1 MVVARPGC
9 DVDRMAEVVIAF
21 HRPPQMSASQLQEW
35 VNQLTVAPA
44 RALAVSAP
52 EQSANDGLR
61 LRVRID
67 DAAVETGV
75 EELADLMTDMRLLG
89 LRPAVVPPGA

>member
-1 MVVARPGC
+1 MVVARPSC
-9 DVDRMAEVVIAF
+9 DLDPMAEVVIAF
-21 HRPPQMSASQLQEW
+21 HRPPQMSASQMQEW
-35 VNQLTVAPA
+35 VSDLTLAPQ

-52 EQSANDGLR
+52 VQSANDGLR

-67 DAAVETGV
+67 DGAVEAGV

-89 LRPAVVPPGA
+89 LRPAVISSGV